1 MPHTLP
7 DAPQRRVLV
16 LFPGALGDFVCFLS
30 ALSALME
37 DSRVD
42 LLARTEFAGL
52 APPAVNVASLE
63 RYEIRRLFVAGARDD
78 ERVSDFFASYA
89 AVYSWMGSQA
99 NEFARQ
105 LESVSQ
111 GRARVFP
118 FRPRDQKRHQRDY
131 YLACLDPST
140 RAPALARGSCSGFR
154 PMGVLEGAT
163 GLPVGLHAPN
173 RNPPPAAIAPRP
185 QAIEWCDHFWREHS
199 LGGRR
204 VLTLAPG
211 SGAAEKNWPI
221 HFYRAVAEWW
231 RHTTQGAA
239 VVLSGPVEEER
250 GGFDVLSD
258 CCKTARNL
266 DLAQAAALLSRSD
279 VYLGNDSG
287 ITHLAAAVGVR
298 TVALFGP
305 SDALEWA
312 PQGERVTVLSRN
324 VECSPCA
331 ISVMKRC
338 SHRKCLTAFYPMDV
352 IGELEKLPEVAAGS
366 RCLDK
371 VGGRD

>member
-1 MPHTLP
+1 MPQTMP
-7 DAPQRRVLV
+7 DAPQRRLLV

-37 DSRVD
+37 DSHVD
-42 LLARTEFAGL
+42 LLARTEFADL

-63 RYEIRRLFVAGARDD
+63 RYEIRRLFVAGAQDD
-78 ERVSDFFASYA
+78 ERVRDFFASYA

-99 NEFARQ
+99 PEFVRQ

-111 GRARVFP
+111 GGARIFP
-118 FRPRDQKRHQRDY
+118 FRPGDQKMHQRDY
-131 YLACLDPST
+131 YLACLAPST

-154 PMGVLEGAT
+154 PTGVLEGAA

-173 RNPPPAAIAPRP
+173 RKPPLAAIAPRP
-185 QAIEWCDHFWREHS
+185 QAVEWCDHFWREHS
-199 LGGRR
+199 LGDRAI
-204 VLTLAPG
+204 LTLAPG

-231 RHTTQGAA
+231 RHSMQGAA
-239 VVLSGPVEEER
+239 VLLSGPVEEAR

-258 CCKTARNL
+258 CCETARNL
-266 DLAQAAALLSRSD
+266 DLAQVAALLARSD
-279 VYLGNDSG
+279 LYLGNDSG

-312 PQGERVTVLSRN
+312 PPGKRVTVLSRN
-324 VECSPCA
+324 VECSPCE
-331 ISVMKRC
+331 ISVMKNC
-338 SHRKCLTAFYPMDV
+338 PHRKCLTAFYPTDV
-352 IGELEKLPEVAAGS
+352 TRELEKLPEVAALTRWVAGI
-366 RCLDK
+366 K
-371 VGGRD
+371 V